1 MAKRR
6 RNDELLS
13 DYQEFDKHGKH
24 KSTGTAYNEDGYDYD
39 GYDVDGFHLIT
50 GKHRSTGTK
59 YDLNGYDINGYD
71 KHGFDRDG
79 NFKE

>member
-13 DYQEFDKHGKH
+13 DFQEFDKNGSH
-24 KSTGTAYNEDGYDYD
+24 KSTGTNYNEDGFDINGD
-39 GYDVDGFHLIT
+39 NVDGFNVFT
-50 GKHRSTGTK
+50 GKHIGTGKK
-59 YDLNGYDINGYD
+59 YDGNGFDINGYD